1 MKAKN
6 KSVRLN
12 NVIVSLLVWQL
23 IAPTAIIG
31 FLLLAVNGYQ
41 TLNTIEKNQQ
51 QTVASAI
58 SRLDDLLKNSR
69 QAIMGLVSLAQSQ
82 PGELP
87 LYLQAVQHSN
97 PIFSTIY
104 YLNPQGKVINL
115 SPFDPSLMNLD
126 MSTQP
131 FMAVV
136 DQPNSSYLSRP
147 AISPR
152 TGELTVTLVTKLSDE
167 HLLAAEIDLK
177 KIQDLVTVD
186 NASQEFPTG
195 EIFISDEFGNLLAH
209 PQKTL
214 VEQQINIKD
223 LDLIELI
230 ELFKISGLSKGSSGI
245 SLTTSGW
252 AKETHWLVTA
262 QLPLK
267 LALGPYLI
275 TSTILFVVLLSLWG
289 LVVTRIRNRL
299 IEEIATPLSN
309 LSRAVKLLS
318 NGDFS
323 TPTYP
328 LKIPEKIREIKEL
341 SEEFQQMSR
350 AIQIRQ
356 VALLKSEEQEH
367 QQRILAEALRDTA
380 GALNSTLNFSEVLER
395 ILGNVGQV
403 VPHDSSH
410 IILLDEDEETVHVLA
425 KKGGQPGSKS
435 ELSLQDPTLKIS
447 KIPTLTK
454 MYHTGEP
461 LVIPDTMLESSW
473 PKDGESA
480 WIQSY
485 AGAPIKIKN
494 RTIGFII
501 LNSNT
506 PGFYNQEIADRLQ
519 AFADQAGMAL
529 NNARLLQ
536 ELQQAYDKTLQGWSK
551 ALELRDYETEG
562 HTIRVVEM
570 TERLA
575 IRLGVKEP
583 ELTYLRYGSLLH
595 DIGKIGIPDSIL
607 LKQGPL
613 SPEEW
618 QIMRQHPQHAFEILA
633 PIPYLRQSIDIPFC
647 HHEKWDGSGY
657 PRGLKGEEIPFAARI
672 FAVMDVWDGLVSRRP
687 YHEPWSEDE
696 ALAYIKTNSGIQFD
710 PKVVSEFLKFY
721 EEELKH
727 LSNYYRS

>member
-1 MKAKN
+1 MVKK
-6 KSVRLN
+6 KSIRLN
-12 NVIVSLLVWQL
+12 KVIVRLLVWQL
-23 IAPTAIIG
+23 IAPTALIG
-31 FLLLAVNGYQ
+31 FLLLVVNGYQ
-41 TLNTIEKNQQ
+41 TLSTIKQNQQ
-51 QTVASAI
+51 QTVANAT
-58 SRLDDLLKNSR
+58 SRLDDILINSR
-69 QAIMGLVSLAQSQ
+69 QALMGLASLTQSQ
-82 PGELP
+82 SDMLP
-87 LYLQAVQHSN
+87 IYLQAVQHSN
-97 PIFSTIY
+97 PIFSTIF
-104 YLNPQGKVINL
+104 YLNPQGKVIHL
-115 SPFDPSLMNLD
+115 SPSDPSIVNLD

-131 FMAVV
+131 FMAIVN
-136 DQPNSSYLSRP
+136 QPNSSYLSRP

-152 TGELTVTLVTKLSDE
+152 TGILTVPLVVR
-167 HLLAAEIDLK
+167 LADNYMLVAEIDLQ
-177 KIQDLVTVD
+177 KIQDLVTVE
-186 NASQEFPTG
+186 NISQEFPAG
-195 EIFISDEFGNLLAH
+195 EIFISDDFGNLLAH

-214 VEQQINIKD
+214 VEQQLNIKD
-223 LDLIELI
+223 LIKPVDLLN
-230 ELFKISGLSKGSSGI
+230 ISGLSIGDKGL

-252 AKETHWLVTA
+252 AKETHWLVTTL
-262 QLPLK
+262 LPLK
-267 LALGPYLI
+267 FAFGLYLI
-275 TSTILFVVLLSLWG
+275 TSTILFVLLLSLWV

-299 IEEIATPLSN
+299 IEEVATPLLN
-309 LSRAVKLLS
+309 LSRAVKLFS

-341 SEEFQQMSR
+341 SEDFQQMSR

-356 VALLKSEEQEH
+356 IALLKSEEQEH

-395 ILGNVGQV
+395 ILENVGHV

-410 IILLDEDEETVHVLA
+410 ITLLGEDEETVHVLA
-425 KKGGQPGSKS
+425 KKGWQPGSKS
-435 ELSLQDPTLKIS
+435 ELSWQDPTLTIS
-447 KIPTLTK
+447 NTPTLKT
-454 MYHTGEP
+454 MYFTGES
-461 LVIPDTMLESSW
+461 LVISDTMLEPNW
-473 PKDGESA
+473 PKTGEDA
-480 WIQSY
+480 WVQSY
-485 AGAPIKIKN
+485 VGAPIKIKN
-494 RTIGFII
+494 QTIGFIN
-501 LNSNT
+501 LNSKV
-506 PGFYNQEIADRLQ
+506 PGFYNRENAERLQ

-575 IRLGVKEP
+575 IRLGLKEP

-618 QIMRQHPQHAFEILA
+618 QIMRQHPQHAFDILS
-633 PIPYLRQSIDIPFC
+633 PIPYLKQSIEIPYF

-657 PRGLKGEEIPFAARI
+657 PLGLKGEEIPFAARV

-687 YHEPWSEDE
+687 YHEPWAEDE
-696 ALAYIKTNSGIQFD
+696 ALAYIKANSGIQFD
-710 PKVVSEFLKFY
+710 PKVVMEFVKFY
-721 EEELKH
+721 EEEMKC
-727 LSNYYRS
+727 LSNYYRG